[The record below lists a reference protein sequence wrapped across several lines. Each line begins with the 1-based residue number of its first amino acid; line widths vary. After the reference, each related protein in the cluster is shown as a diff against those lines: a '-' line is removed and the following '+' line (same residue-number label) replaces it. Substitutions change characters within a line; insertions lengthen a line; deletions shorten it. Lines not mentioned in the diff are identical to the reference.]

1 MGKAWVLVAVLS
13 AAIVGEGCALNRPEP
28 LYDRVGG
35 EMMISAIVDDFINNA
50 MGDPRVN
57 FTRAGTSAEWQAT
70 PENVEMVRGHL
81 VEFIE
86 AAAGGPQEYEGKD
99 MKAAHAGMQI
109 TDAQFNAAEQDFKR
123 SLEKY
128 QVGVNET
135 NELMGIIEGTRKDI
149 VGQ

>member
-1 MGKAWVLVAVLS
+1 
-13 AAIVGEGCALNRPEP
+13 
-28 LYDRVGG
+28 
-35 EMMISAIVDDFINNA
+35 
-50 MGDPRVN
+50 
-57 FTRAGTSAEWQAT
+57 
-70 PENVEMVRGHL
+70 
-81 VEFIE
+81 
-86 AAAGGPQEYEGKD
+86 

-109 TDAQFNAAEQDFKR
+109 TNAQFTAAEEDFKR